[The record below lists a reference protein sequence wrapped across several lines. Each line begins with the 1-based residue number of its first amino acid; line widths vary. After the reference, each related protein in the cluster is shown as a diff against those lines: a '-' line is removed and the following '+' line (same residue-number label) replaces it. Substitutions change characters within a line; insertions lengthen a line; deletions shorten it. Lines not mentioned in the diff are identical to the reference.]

1 MKNLLRH
8 LLTGLGS
15 LGIVLTFASTGH
27 AQAVYGVGQAGTG
40 TLTIAGSTRLFSIN
54 TTTGAA
60 TNICGLS
67 SPSTAVSVSS
77 IDGQAYYIDRDG
89 TGVPKLYRINP
100 LTCANTFIGNIT
112 GAASGVLG
120 DVTLRAT
127 HCPDGRF
134 YAATNVGQ
142 FFEINAN
149 NAATLRTLNWTG
161 LPTGG
166 SGDFACV
173 NNGDLYSVAPTTNGG
188 GTYRLYRANA
198 ADFATVA
205 SGSNVPVTQIG
216 ANLGLT
222 GTPNGIADGPT
233 GAGCAASPAPCL
245 YVSNNTNDLWRI
257 NTATGAATSV
267 GPTNNGL
274 TDLSRS
280 FPVDLSFAKTVTP
293 TTALQGQT
301 VFYTLTA
308 SNPGPGVVGNILI
321 QDAFPA
327 GVAAASW
334 ACTVQTPGSATLVNT
349 SCGATP
355 TGTGNINTTVS
366 LSLNATLRYN
376 VTATLSNTFSGTLTN
391 VGRATITI
399 PVTDPD
405 PGNNTGTATTTVTA
419 GDQPAG
425 HQDQRR
431 HHAGGWPDHVVR
443 RDHRQQR
450 PRQCLRRHGSGSRGL
465 GSELHD
471 GHLHRADGRRRL
483 SRRTGFERA
492 QSAGSPRCG
501 GPDLSIRLVDPA
513 GHWLHRDRH
522 RRALTALSVAH
533 EKTRL
538 GGFFHGPVRASFS
551 VFQAC
556 SREVL
561 GRCDIR
567 NSIWS
572 ARMRRLRRMK
582 SSHRLGT

>member
-1 MKNLLRH
+1 MKHFLRH
-8 LLTGLGS
+8 WSTGLAS
-15 LGIVLTFASTGH
+15 LGLLLAFASPAS

-40 TLTIAGSTRLFSIN
+40 TLAIATSNRLFSIN

-60 TNICGLS
+60 TNLCALS

-173 NNGDLYSVAPTTNGG
+173 NNGDLYSVAPITNGS

-198 ADFATVA
+198 ADFATVP
-205 SGSNVPVTQIG
+205 SGSNVPVAQIG

-245 YVSNNTNDLWRI
+245 YVSNNTNNLWRI
-257 NTATGAATSV
+257 NATTGAATSV

-301 VFYTLTA
+301 VFYTLTP
-308 SNPGPGVVGNILI
+308 SNPGPGVVQNILI
-321 QDAFPA
+321 QDAFPT
-327 GVAAASW
+327 GVASASW
-334 ACTVQTPGSATLVNT
+334 ACTVQSPGSATLVTT

-366 LSLNATLRYN
+366 LSLNATLRYS
-376 VTATLSNTFSGTLTN
+376 VTATLSNSFSGTLTN
-391 VGRATITI
+391 VGQATITV
-399 PVTDPD
+399 PVTDPN
-405 PGNNTGTATTTVTA
+405 PNNNVGTATATVTPAANLSVTKTNAASTVTA
-419 GDQPAG
+419 GATTSYTVTVANAGPANATNARVT
-425 HQDQRR
+425 D
-431 HHAGGWPDHVVR
+431 PVV
-443 RDHRQQR
+443 
-450 PRQCLRRHGSGSRGL
+450 PGLSCTAVSCSVGSG
-465 GSELHD
+465 
-471 GHLHRADGRRRL
+471 AA
-483 SRRTGFERA
+483 TCPVPPA
-492 QSAGSPRCG
+492 
-501 GPDLSIRLVDPA
+501 LSIANLQGAGVILSNFPA
-513 GHWLHRDRH
+513 SSSLNF
-522 RRALTALSVAH
+522 AVTCSVTATGV
-533 EKTRL
+533 
-538 GGFFHGPVRASFS
+538 P
-551 VFQAC
+551 
-556 SREVL
+556 
-561 GRCDIR
+561 
-567 NSIWS
+567 
-572 ARMRRLRRMK
+572 
-582 SSHRLGT
+582 

>member
-1 MKNLLRH
+1 MNNLLRH

-15 LGIVLTFASTGH
+15 LSIALSFASTGH
-27 AQAVYGVGQAGTG
+27 AQVVYGVGQAGTAAV
-40 TLTIAGSTRLFSIN
+40 TIPGSNRLFSIN

-60 TNICGLS
+60 TNICALS

-100 LTCANTFIGNIT
+100 LTCANTFVGNIT
-112 GAASGVLG
+112 GAASAVLG

-149 NAATLRTLNWTG
+149 NAATLRSLTWTG

-173 NNGDLYSVAPTTNGG
+173 NNGDLYSVAPITNGS

-198 ADFATVA
+198 ASFATVP
-205 SGSNVPVTQIG
+205 SGSAVPVTQIG
-216 ANLGLT
+216 ANLALT
-222 GTPNGIADGPT
+222 GVPNGIAEGPT

-245 YVSNNTNDLWRI
+245 YASNSTNDLWRI
-257 NTATGAATSV
+257 NSTTGAASVV

-280 FPVDLSFAKTVTP
+280 FPVDLSFTKTVTP

-308 SNPGPGVVGNILI
+308 SNPGPGVVQNILI

-327 GVAAASW
+327 GVANASW
-334 ACTVQTPGSATLVNT
+334 ACAVQNPGSATLVTT
-349 SCGATP
+349 SCGTTP

-376 VTATLSNTFSGTLTN
+376 VTATLSNTFSGNLTN
-391 VGRATITI
+391 VGRATITV
-399 PVTDPD
+399 PVTDPN
-405 PGNNTGTATTTVTA
+405 PNNNTGTATATVTPAANLTVFKTNAVGTLTTGQTTTYTLDAFNNGPANVANAVLRDPAVAGLSCTAVTCAPLGAGTCPAPATLTIANLQGPGVPIPLINSASGVRFSVTCTVTA
-419 GDQPAG
+419 
-425 HQDQRR
+425 
-431 HHAGGWPDHVVR
+431 
-443 RDHRQQR
+443 
-450 PRQCLRRHGSGSRGL
+450 SGV
-465 GSELHD
+465 
-471 GHLHRADGRRRL
+471 
-483 SRRTGFERA
+483 
-492 QSAGSPRCG
+492 P
-501 GPDLSIRLVDPA
+501 
-513 GHWLHRDRH
+513 
-522 RRALTALSVAH
+522 
-533 EKTRL
+533 
-538 GGFFHGPVRASFS
+538 
-551 VFQAC
+551 
-556 SREVL
+556 
-561 GRCDIR
+561 
-567 NSIWS
+567 
-572 ARMRRLRRMK
+572 
-582 SSHRLGT
+582 